1 MAKQLFTY
9 TVVYERDPETGYIYA
24 SAPALELGTHGR
36 TLEEARAMMREALEL
51 HLQGMLEENIAIPP
65 DVLESERL
73 AVEVDSFT
81 PDGAK
86 A

>member
-9 TVVYERDPETGYIYA
+9 TVVYEHDPETGSICA
-24 SAPALELGTHGR
+24 SVPALELGTHGR
-36 TLEEARAMMREALEL
+36 TLDEARIMMREALEL
-51 HLQGMLEENIAIPP
+51 HLEGMLEENIPIPS

-73 AVEVDSFT
+73 TVEVDSFT
-81 PDGAK
+81 PDGAT

>member
-9 TVVYERDPETGYIYA
+9 TVVYEHDPETEYVCA
-24 SAPALELGTHGR
+24 SVPALELGTHGR
-36 TLEEARAMMREALEL
+36 TLEEARLMMREALEL
-51 HLQGMLEENIAIPP
+51 HLEGMLEENIAIPP

-73 AVEVDSFT
+73 AVEIDSFT
-81 PDGAK
+81 PDEAK